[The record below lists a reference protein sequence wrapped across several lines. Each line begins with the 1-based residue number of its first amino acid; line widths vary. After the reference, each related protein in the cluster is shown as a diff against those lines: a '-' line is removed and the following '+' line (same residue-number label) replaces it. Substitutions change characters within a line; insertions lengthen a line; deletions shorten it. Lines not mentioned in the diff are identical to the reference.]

1 MRSWLNKTYCT
12 WLLILA
18 SYRACPAVLQ
28 VWVCVCVCVRGGLDS
43 RSDGRWGVGGGGY
56 TRAFLI
62 PVKRSL
68 QRRRYVLLARHAN
81 RYSYYK
87 NTTMFLA
94 KNELILNAVVLST
107 FQEQPEIS
115 VSLFRLF
122 LFIS

>member
-1 MRSWLNKTYCT
+1 MR
-12 WLLILA
+12 
-18 SYRACPAVLQ
+18 
-28 VWVCVCVCVRGGLDS
+28 VCVCACVGD
-43 RSDGRWGVGGGGY
+43 WIQEAAEGGGWGGGN
-56 TRAFLI
+56 TRACLI
-62 PVKRSL
+62 PVKCSL

-115 VSLFRLF
+115 LSLSSGF
-122 LFIS
+122 SCS

>member
-12 WLLILA
+12 WLLILT

-43 RSDGRWGVGGGGY
+43 RSGGGWGVGGGN

-62 PVKRSL
+62 PVKCSL
-68 QRRRYVLLARHAN
+68 QRRRCVLLALHAN

-94 KNELILNAVVLST
+94 KNGLILNAVVLST
-107 FQEQPEIS
+107 FQEQHEIS
-115 VSLFRLF
+115 ISLFRLF

>member
-12 WLLILA
+12 WLLILT

-28 VWVCVCVCVRGGLDS
+28 VWVCVCVCACVGG
-43 RSDGRWGVGGGGY
+43 WIHEAAGGGGWGGGN

-81 RYSYYK
+81 GYSYYK

-107 FQEQPEIS
+107 FQGQPEIS
-115 VSLFRLF
+115 ISLFRLF